1 MVSIYLVNEADFAF
15 VRQMT
20 QSFSSR
26 VNWLLSNIVNED
38 AWHLCIPKSKMV
50 LIQLDF
56 FYYFKPSFQF
66 QDKADKV

>member
-1 MVSIYLVNEADFAF
+1 MVSIYRVNEADFAF

-20 QSFSSR
+20 QIFFSR

-56 FYYFKPSFQF
+56 LLFQT
-66 QDKADKV
+66 VLSIPG